1 VTISTQPSFGLD
13 PDARIR
19 CSDWTRAASLS
30 PIGTSGSYTGYLL
43 VEIPLPWPRDAGDT
57 AEGAAL
63 APLIGPL
70 RYRLQ
75 AIVPAEPETDPRERR
90 VILHARRPGE
100 AGFSSYRRFE
110 GRVGD
115 SLTLAVAALIAAA
128 AGDMPSEFESPAV
141 DVLVCTHGTR
151 DSCCGRRGAQLALE
165 LAEPGRLTGQNLWRT
180 SHMGGHRFAPTFLVL
195 PAGTV
200 WGYADTDLVTRVV
213 RRAGDFADVAGQ
225 YRGCPG
231 LGSPQVQA
239 LEAEVL
245 RRVGW
250 SLLDRQRT
258 GSFEGINALLT
269 WREDGQ
275 AVTWGGEVRPG
286 RTLPAP
292 GCMEPLTAGGKS
304 ETEWAVTAVH
314 RRNDP
319 SLLIDQAPVRALTS
333 RYPQC
338 RVDPPVCAA
347 RERFLLLSRW
357 NG

>member
-1 VTISTQPSFGLD
+1 MTTSTQPSSGVD
-13 PDARIR
+13 PDAQIR

-30 PIGTSGSYTGYLL
+30 PIGTSGSYAGYLL

-75 AIVPAEPETDPRERR
+75 AIVPAEPNADPAGRR
-90 VILHARRPGE
+90 VILHTRRPGE
-100 AGFSSYRRFE
+100 TGFSGYRRFE
-110 GRVGD
+110 SRAGE
-115 SLTLAVAALIAAA
+115 SLTDTAAMLSAAA
-128 AGDMPSEFESPAV
+128 AGDPPSEYDSPAV

-151 DSCCGRRGAQLALE
+151 DSCCGRRGAQLAVE
-165 LAEPGRLTGQNLWRT
+165 LTEPGRLAGANLWRT

-195 PAGTV
+195 PEGTV

-213 RRAGDFADVAGQ
+213 RRAGDFAEAAGQ

-231 LGSPQVQA
+231 LDSPQVQA

-258 GSFEGINALLT
+258 GAFDGINALLT
-269 WREDGQ
+269 WEEDGQ
-275 AVTWGGEVRPG
+275 TVTWAGQVRPG
-286 RTLPAP
+286 RTLPSP
-292 GCMEPLTAGGKS
+292 GCMEPLSSSGKS

-314 RRNDP
+314 RRQDP
-319 SLLIDQAPVRALTS
+319 SRID
-333 RYPQC
+333 
-338 RVDPPVCAA
+338 
-347 RERFLLLSRW
+347 
-357 NG
+357 